1 MSLVKA
7 IMGKKT
13 VFTKSSTE
21 RKDVDVLQVLIDL
34 PEGTTL
40 PVGFE
45 VDVRINRAV
54 GRDALFRKP
63 SPSVHLREASPG

>member
-1 MSLVKA
+1 
-7 IMGKKT
+7 
-13 VFTKSSTE
+13 
-21 RKDVDVLQVLIDL
+21 VDVLQVLIEL

-54 GRDALFRKP
+54 GRGVLFRKTAP
-63 SPSVHLREASPG
+63 SARDGRS

>member
-63 SPSVHLREASPG
+63 SPSVSLREASSG